1 MTELRTP
8 EDAAAC
14 LVAAAEHSEAV
25 EAVVELREA
34 TWLVHLET
42 GGECVV
48 EWAQHPTRLVLTTAL
63 GEPSEAAR
71 PKVHSAA
78 LTFNL
83 LWGELGSMRLAKDDE
98 DENLLL
104 INDVF
109 LEDESNRHIVLANE
123 LLRLEGLRLLWT
135 MYIEGADSSN
145 SEAPKVP
152 SAMLTRA

>member
-8 EDAAAC
+8 EEAAAC

-34 TWLVHLET
+34 TWLVHFET

-48 EWAQHPTRLVLTTAL
+48 EWAQHPLRLVLTTAL
-63 GEPSEAAR
+63 GEPAPEARA
-71 PKVHSAA
+71 KVHSAA

-98 DENLLL
+98 DDNLLL

-109 LEDESNRHIVLANE
+109 PEDESNRHIVLANE
-123 LLRLEGLRLLWT
+123 MLRLEGLRLLWS
-135 MYIEGADSSN
+135 MYIENAVAADG
-145 SEAPKVP
+145 EAPKVP

>member
-1 MTELRTP
+1 MTELHTP

-63 GEPSEAAR
+63 GEPSVAAR

-83 LWGELGSMRLAKDDE
+83 LWGELGCMRLAKDDE
-98 DENLLL
+98 DETLLL

-145 SEAPKVP
+145 SEVPKVP

>member
-1 MTELRTP
+1 MTDLRTP

-78 LTFNL
+78 LTFIL

-98 DENLLL
+98 DETLLL

-145 SEAPKVP
+145 SDAPKVP